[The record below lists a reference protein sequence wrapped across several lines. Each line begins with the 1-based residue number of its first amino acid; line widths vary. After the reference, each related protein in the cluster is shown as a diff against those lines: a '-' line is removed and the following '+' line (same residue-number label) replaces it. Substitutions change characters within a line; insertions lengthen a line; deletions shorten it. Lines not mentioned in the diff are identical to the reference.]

1 MTTARPST
9 AFLATLAP
17 HVRML
22 RCAVLATLLLGLTHA
37 GCSTD
42 SDSSYTSGGLYSMK
56 YRTVA
61 LPIFKNSS
69 QDRAVPLQLANA
81 LVKEV
86 ESSTPYKV
94 TSEGR
99 ADTVLRGTIT
109 RVDLQ
114 NLSQSLATGLTEEM
128 AFKVTVDFEWI
139 DMRTGKPIVA
149 RTGFQSSAVFVAS
162 LPNNQ
167 PIDLGRFAVT
177 GQMARDI
184 VASLQGEW

>member
-1 MTTARPST
+1 MNSARTPLSL
-9 AFLATLAP
+9 FSNP
-17 HVRML
+17 
-22 RCAVLATLLLGLTHA
+22 LLLAGALLLA
-37 GCSTD
+37 VIQSGCST
-42 SDSSYTSGGLYSMK
+42 SDYTSGGLYSRK

-69 QDRAVPLQLANA
+69 QDRAVPFQLADA

-86 ESSTPYKV
+86 ESMTPYKV

-139 DMRTGKPIVA
+139 DMRTGKPIIS

-167 PIDLGRFAVT
+167 PIDLGRFAVAQ
-177 GQMARDI
+177 QMARDI
-184 VASLQGEW
+184 VANLQGEW